1 MPKEQA
7 VFGYVVPASKH
18 SARSGL
24 ACGDT
29 TALVSELPLCLF
41 VPSLSWLNDQFKF
54 GKLDQSGTP
63 FVVLLSYLVPCYAT
77 ELSGGGVP
85 GKKTH
90 TFLSIPYVCPGP
102 VLIK

>member
-1 MPKEQA
+1 

-29 TALVSELPLCLF
+29 TALFSELPLCLF

-54 GKLDQSGTP
+54 GKLDQSGPEPRSLFRCLTLSPATLRKCPVVVFLARKRIP
-63 FVVLLSYLVPCYAT
+63 F
-77 ELSGGGVP
+77 
-85 GKKTH
+85 
-90 TFLSIPYVCPGP
+90 
-102 VLIK
+102 